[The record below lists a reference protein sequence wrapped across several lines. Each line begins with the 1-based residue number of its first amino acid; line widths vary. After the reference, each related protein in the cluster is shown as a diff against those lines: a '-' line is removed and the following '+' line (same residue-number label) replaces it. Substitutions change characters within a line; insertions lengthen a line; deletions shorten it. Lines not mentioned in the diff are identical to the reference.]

1 MTPAR
6 IRAVRKKLGLNADNF
21 AELLGLT
28 GVHRERNVFNW
39 EKGICRPNK
48 QHIEK
53 LLEIE
58 GDINL

>member
-6 IRAVRKKLGLNADNF
+6 IRTVRKKLGLNADKF

-39 EKGICRPNK
+39 EKGICKPSR
-48 QHIEK
+48 QRIAK
-53 LLEIE
+53 LLEYE
-58 GDINL
+58 KGH